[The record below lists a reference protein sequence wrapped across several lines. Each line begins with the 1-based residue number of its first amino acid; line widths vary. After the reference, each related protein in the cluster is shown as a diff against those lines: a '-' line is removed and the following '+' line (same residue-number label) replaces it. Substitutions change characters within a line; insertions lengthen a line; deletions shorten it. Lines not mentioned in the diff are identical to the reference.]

1 MESENQSNPKNPKSG
16 NLQVDLNLDSV
27 KDIKRQYK
35 KIKKYMRSPL
45 YEVQKLDGI
54 ETSVDR
60 LIKKYN
66 S

>member
-1 MESENQSNPKNPKSG
+1 MDSENQSNQSKRSG
-16 NLQVDLNLDSV
+16 DLQVDLNLDKI
-27 KDIKRQYK
+27 KDIKKQYK

-45 YEVQKLDGI
+45 YEVQKMNGI
-54 ETSVDR
+54 ETSVDK

>member
-16 NLQVDLNLDSV
+16 NLQVNLNLDRV

-45 YEVQKLDGI
+45 YEVQKLQGI
-54 ETSVDR
+54 ETSVDK

>member
-66 S
+66 N